1 MEEIWI
7 KLEKFTKYTITFY
20 STNVISIQI
29 LCLKEIISYTGNL
42 YFIVMYYYVVVLIL
56 KLYSQKL

>member
-42 YFIVMYYYVVVLIL
+42 YFIVMYCYVVVLI
-56 KLYSQKL
+56 